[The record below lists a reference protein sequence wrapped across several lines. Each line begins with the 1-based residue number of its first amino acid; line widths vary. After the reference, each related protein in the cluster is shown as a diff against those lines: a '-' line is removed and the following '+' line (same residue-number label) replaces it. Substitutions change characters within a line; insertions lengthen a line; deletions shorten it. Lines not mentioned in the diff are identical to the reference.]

1 MDLRFE
7 GIWDP
12 YQHNSWWEEPET
24 VDDTVS
30 IIREQGRG
38 KCWYSA
44 HFPFCSGHAYGM
56 VLPTFRVGL
65 SSSIQ
70 FFHKLPHKHT

>member
-12 YQHNSWWEEPET
+12 YQHKAWWEGPGT
-24 VDDTVS
+24 ADDTVS
-30 IIREQGRG
+30 ILREQGKR
-38 KCWYSA
+38 WYSA

-70 FFHKLPHKHT
+70 FLCKLPHEHT